1 MLLRWLIVA
10 ALAGP
15 PAPPSVEAAEV
26 GRARAEAGQA
36 AFAAGDYAEAI
47 RLFEAADAIDPRPA
61 YRYSVAI
68 ARAEAGAL
76 RDAAEALEA
85 LPDYPPAAEALAR
98 VEARLLAEQP
108 PVTVLGAPPG
118 SRMTLGG
125 HPLPGPVPVGT
136 HELRVEHP
144 TLYPYRAPVEIIGG
158 APVDLR
164 PRLAR
169 RAEHGA
175 LRITLAD
182 GWRARIGGR
191 AFEGPVEA
199 RHIARRGR
207 HTLTVDGPGGRAEQ
221 ILAIIPGRTLAVE
234 APADVLSPTE
244 TAGYTVAVGGGVAL
258 ATGLGLLLWTQSL
271 DARAADLVACASQRD
286 PGLPCTL
293 ADAEA
298 AEDRAYAAQTA
309 SIVALGI
316 GAAAAAAGA
325 LIVALDDTLPVWI
338 GPAGVGGEF

>member
-36 AFAAGDYAEAI
+36 AFTAGDYAEAI

-76 RDAAEALEA
+76 RAAAEILRG

-98 VEARLLAEQP
+98 VEARLLAEEP

-118 SRMTLGG
+118 SRVTLGG

-144 TLYPYRAPVEIIGG
+144 ALYPYRAPVEITGG

-169 RAEHGA
+169 RADHGA

-182 GWRARIGGR
+182 GWRARIGDR
-191 AFEGPVEA
+191 AYEGPVEA
-199 RHIARRGR
+199 HHVARRGQ
-207 HTLTVDGPGGRAEQ
+207 HTLTLDGPEGHGKRL
-221 ILAIIPGRTLAVE
+221 LAIAPGRTLAVE

-244 TAGYTVAVGGGVAL
+244 TAGYTVLVGGGAAVA
-258 ATGLGLLLWTQSL
+258 AGLGLLLWTQSL
-271 DARAADLVACASQRD
+271 DAEAADLIACARQQD
-286 PGLPCTL
+286 DALPCTL
-293 ADAEA
+293 TDARA
-298 AEDRAYAAQTA
+298 AEDRAFAVQTA
-309 SIVALGI
+309 GLVALGA
-316 GAAAAAAGA
+316 GATAVAAGVI
-325 LIVALDDTLPVWI
+325 IVLLDDTLPVWV